1 MRIIF
6 MGTPEFAVPSLDRLA
21 REHEVVL
28 AVTRPDAVRSRGS
41 ALEPSPVKAR
51 AVALGIPVLETSRV
65 TPAVLSA
72 IRDARADVIC
82 VVAFGCILPDELLGI
97 APLGCVNVHGST
109 LPRWRGAA
117 PVQRA
122 ILAGDERAG
131 VSIMRIAHDVDAGAY
146 CRQAEVE
153 IGDKGCAELM
163 SELAEVGSRELACA
177 LAQMED
183 GSATWVEQDS
193 SLVTHAAKITKEE
206 MRLDPSDTVRAN
218 ARRVQ
223 ASTDAAPARLELSG
237 RGLRALVARR
247 ADDALGEGDV
257 MVDRGR
263 VVLGCADGALELLS
277 VKPDGK
283 REMAASAWAAGLRG
297 RKLSWK
303 RG

>member
-21 REHEVVL
+21 REDEVVL

-41 ALEPSPVKAR
+41 ELEPSPVKAC
-51 AVALGIPVLETSRV
+51 AVHLGIPVLETNRV

-72 IRDARADVIC
+72 VRDARADVIC
-82 VVAFGCILPDELLGI
+82 VAAFGCILPDELLGI
-97 APLGCVNVHGST
+97 VPLGCVNVHAST

-117 PVQRA
+117 PIQRA

-131 VSIMRIAHDVDAGAY
+131 VSIIRLVHDIDAGAY
-146 CRQAEVE
+146 CRQADVEV
-153 IGDKGCAELM
+153 GDKGCAELM
-163 SELAEVGSRELACA
+163 SELAEVGSRELAAA
-177 LAQMED
+177 LVQMED
-183 GSATWVEQDS
+183 GSVTWVEQDPA
-193 SLVTHAAKITKEE
+193 LVTYATKITKAE
-206 MRLDPSDTVRAN
+206 MLLDPSDTVRAN
-218 ARRVQ
+218 VRRVQ

-247 ADDALGEGDV
+247 VVDPLGEGDV
-257 MVDRGR
+257 VVDRGR
-263 VVLGCADGALELLS
+263 VVLGCVDGALGLLS

-297 RKLSWK
+297 RELSWK

>member
-21 REHEVVL
+21 HESEVVL

-41 ALEPSPVKAR
+41 DLEPSPVKAC
-51 AVALGIPVLETSRV
+51 AVRLGIPVLETSRI

-72 IRDARADVIC
+72 VRDARPDVIC
-82 VVAFGCILPDELLGI
+82 VVAFGCILPDELLAI

-117 PVQRA
+117 PIQRA

-131 VSIMRIAHDVDAGAY
+131 ISIMRIVRGIDAGAY

-163 SELAEVGSRELACA
+163 SELAEVGSRELAAA
-177 LAQMED
+177 LAQMAD
-183 GSATWVEQDS
+183 GSVAWVEQDPA
-193 SLVTHAAKITKEE
+193 LVTSAAKVTKAE
-206 MRLDPSDTVRAN
+206 MRLDPSDTARAN

-237 RGLRALVARR
+237 RGLRVLAARR
-247 ADDALGEGDV
+247 ADDSLGEGDV
-257 MVDRGR
+257 VVNRGR

-277 VKPDGK
+277 VRPDGK
-283 REMAASAWAAGLRG
+283 REMTAGAWAAGLRE
-297 RKLSWK
+297 RELSWK
-303 RG
+303 RC